1 MADTVGEATF
11 LVKIRDMV
19 TGPMKGIAASI
30 STTLRDISKIAAGN
44 LLSTGIMKAVD
55 GMKDLI
61 AGGIAMNVT
70 MDNLNVTFT
79 TMLGSQ
85 RKATALMGDLTK
97 FAAETPFELKDLAAA
112 ASSMLAVGK
121 AGSEI
126 IPMLKKLGDAAAG
139 STDGFAA
146 LPRIVRAVSQ
156 AIGKGKLQTEEMNQ
170 LAEAGI
176 PAWGALAKEMKMSQ
190 SAVMALAAKGKLGM
204 KEIGMLVDGL
214 GNKYAGLAEKQ
225 SKSFSGMMSTLKDNV
240 ALAMAKITRPIYD
253 KMTAVM
259 AQIAKFMASGAFTKG
274 LDRITAIVSHI
285 MELLFKAFDSPLVK
299 AVVKI
304 AAIAAAII
312 AVGAALSWVPAL
324 YGLAAA
330 LAPTVA
336 VVVAIGA
343 AAAALGVLINNALN
357 SEDAK
362 QFKQQLADIWEMI
375 KDIGLN
381 LRDNLMPI
389 LGRIGDAIAG
399 AFGATGSLQSGF
411 NEFVGTALGGL
422 SSILDFLT
430 ILTADFGKT
439 WEFLTASATVAV
451 LDIADR
457 FGYLFGTQVPH
468 WIAAIT
474 DGFIAGGAEIV
485 NQWKTMFDALFKFL
499 TSGFTIWFNLQSKQ
513 IQALAQSAAL
523 VAQGRPGDAANALLS
538 STTANNAAAAGQT
551 VAAGIEFKNAM
562 APAVSSIMA
571 KVQEAMSGVM
581 NVMPG
586 FKNSDAH
593 QDGVQLVAKLWEQ
606 MTAVRDDKS
615 GARDRADA
623 FNKGMEDLGLNK
635 LIGEI
640 GKAAEWIK
648 GGKAPGDIGDFLG
661 EGVADLAK
669 GVFGAIDQGIA
680 IFHKE
685 DKKKKKKVEFVGFS
699 EMNKHIQAQL
709 GKEDKDKKA
718 QLAAAKKGAAAAEK
732 GAAAGAA
739 VVKGVDAVK
748 KAVVGLAAG
757 FGFGK

>member
-156 AIGKGKLQTEEMNQ
+156 MIGKGKLQTEEMNQ

-176 PAWGALAKEMKMSQ
+176 PAWGALAKQMKMTT
-190 SAVMALAAKGKLGM
+190 AEVMALAAKGKLGV

-225 SKSFSGMMSTLKDNV
+225 SKSFSGMVSTLKDNV

-253 KMTAVM
+253 KMTEVM
-259 AQIAKFMASGAFTKG
+259 AKIAKFMASGAFTKG

-304 AAIAAAII
+304 AAIAAGII
-312 AVGAALSWVPAL
+312 AIGAALSWVPAL

-362 QFKQQLADIWEMI
+362 QFSRQLTEIWGMI
-375 KDIGLN
+375 REIGLD
-381 LRDNLMPI
+381 LRDNLMPV
-389 LGRIGDAIAG
+389 LGRIGGAITE
-399 AFGATGSLQSGF
+399 AFGATGSMQAGF
-411 NEFVGTALGGL
+411 NEFIGTVLGGL
-422 SSILDFLT
+422 SSFLDFLT
-430 ILTADFGKT
+430 VFTTDFGKT
-439 WEFLTASATVAV
+439 WAFLELSGIAAV
-451 LDIADR
+451 IGIADR
-457 FGYLFGTQVPH
+457 FDYLFGTQIPFSV
-468 WIAAIT
+468 AAVVE
-474 DGFIAGGAEIV
+474 GFAAAGLEIV
-485 NQWKTMFDALFKFL
+485 NYWMKLFENLSTYITNVFNDA
-499 TSGFTIWFNLQSKQ
+499 TSNIARQ
-513 IQALAQSAAL
+513 ITVRMKLVQAVASGDVGRVKSVIGEVSAL
-523 VAQGRPGDAANALLS
+523 VGEGAANFNRRGVEFRKANADAEGGIAGKFAEAFAGVMKAMPKFELSRDAQTAQGDADRLL
-538 STTANNAAAAGQT
+538 
-551 VAAGIEFKNAM
+551 
-562 APAVSSIMA
+562 
-571 KVQEAMSGVM
+571 
-581 NVMPG
+581 
-586 FKNSDAH
+586 
-593 QDGVQLVAKLWEQ
+593 EQ
-606 MTAVRDDKS
+606 MIAGRDDRRN
-615 GARDRADA
+615 ARGRADA
-623 FNKGMEDLGLNK
+623 FNNGMEKFGLNK
-635 LIGEI
+635 VMAEV
-640 GKAAEWIK
+640 GKAVEWIK

-680 IFHKE
+680 FFHEK
-685 DKKKKKKVEFVGFS
+685 DKKKKKKVEFVGFA

-718 QLAAAKKGAAAAEK
+718 ALAAAKKAAAAGEK
-732 GAAAGAA
+732 GAAAGVA
-739 VVKGVDAVK
+739 VVKGVKEVHAELK
-748 KAVVGLAAG
+748 KLF
-757 FGFGK
+757 FGFAK